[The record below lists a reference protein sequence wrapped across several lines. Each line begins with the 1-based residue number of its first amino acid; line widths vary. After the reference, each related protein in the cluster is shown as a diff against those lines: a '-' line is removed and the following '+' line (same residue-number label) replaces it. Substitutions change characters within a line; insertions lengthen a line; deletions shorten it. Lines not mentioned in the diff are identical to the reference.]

1 MHFADRLTDRAR
13 RLETP
18 VCVGIDPRYEALPQE
33 LRRRAREVK
42 PDPARAAAWAY
53 TELAKSVIEAVE
65 HYACAIKP
73 QAAFFEALGAPGY
86 EAFGRTIAFARDHGL
101 VTIADMKRGDI
112 GSTSEAYARAVFGGQ
127 ALDADVIEGLGAD
140 AVTVNPYFGTDG
152 VSPFIDLC
160 ESRERGVFVLVRT
173 SNPSAR
179 ELQELMVL
187 PAEPG
192 EGGLPA
198 ATLRSSSLR
207 STSAAGEPLFCRVAE
222 LVDDW
227 GSSRLGKC
235 GYSCVGAV
243 AGATSPGALS
253 QIRAMLPRSILL
265 VPGYGAQGGG
275 ADDVAPAFDS
285 KGEGAVVNAS
295 RSIVFA
301 RKGALSLTE
310 LAEGAAEAARSM
322 RDAIREAVAQ
332 RKG

>member
-1 MHFADRLTDRAR
+1 MHFADRLIDRAR

-33 LRRRAREVK
+33 LRRRAREVES
-42 PDPARAAAWAY
+42 DPARAAAWAY

-65 HYACAIKP
+65 SYACAIKP
-73 QAAFFEALGAPGY
+73 QAAFFEVLGAPGY
-86 EAFGRTIAFARDHGL
+86 EAFARVITFAREHGL

-140 AVTVNPYFGTDG
+140 AVTVNPYLGTDG
-152 VSPFIDLC
+152 VRPFIDLC
-160 ESRERGVFVLVRT
+160 GSRERGLFVLVRT

-187 PAEPG
+187 PAEGREGSCEG
-192 EGGLPA
+192 EA
-198 ATLRSSSLR
+198 K
-207 STSAAGEPLFCRVAE
+207 PLFHCVAA

-227 GSSRLGKC
+227 GSSHLGKC

-243 AGATSPGALS
+243 AGATSPVALGE
-253 QIRAMLPRSILL
+253 IRAMLPRAILL

-275 ADDVAPAFDS
+275 ADDVAPAFDA

-301 RKGALSLTE
+301 RKGAPTLVE
-310 LAEGAAEAARSM
+310 LAEGAAAAARSM
-322 RDAIREAVAQ
+322 RDAIREAVAK
-332 RKG
+332 RKT